1 MLESKNFIFDF
12 HSYLAH
18 RLMGFLFSDNNGKYY
33 WLRVLIFHF
42 YPHHTSGIRRVCLQ
56 LELSGINVAIV
67 TEKMVFIFIVK
78 VDLISSV

>member
-1 MLESKNFIFDF
+1 MLESKSFIFDV

-33 WLRVLIFHF
+33 CLRVLIFHV
-42 YPHHTSGIRRVCLQ
+42 YSHHTSGIRRVCLQ

-67 TEKMVFIFIVK
+67 TEKIAFIFIVK